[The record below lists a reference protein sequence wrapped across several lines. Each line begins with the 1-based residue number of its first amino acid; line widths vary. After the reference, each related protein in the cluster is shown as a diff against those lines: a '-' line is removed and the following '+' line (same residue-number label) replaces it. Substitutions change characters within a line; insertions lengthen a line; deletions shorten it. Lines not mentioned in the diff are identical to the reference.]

1 MKDIRLVIADDDSA
15 YLQQLTRCIL
25 QADYGLEVYSFAKV
39 ESLERFLQE
48 NQSGEVEIIAVSDSM
63 RSPAVDSASGVKI
76 LLSEGEQDEGC
87 EGYLSVNKYQK
98 FSNVISEILIAY
110 GKVTGR
116 SARVGGG
123 THQSKVI
130 GVYSPVGGS
139 GKTTVALMLAYQL
152 GLRQKKVFYQNYERL
167 NSSLRVLPKGAQI
180 GLSDVMVAVHG
191 KESGIGLL
199 LQTKMYT
206 SPEWH
211 FSYVGPLDSALDL
224 NELSGEEQCSFLREL
239 ASANAF
245 DAVVLDFESE
255 LNATN
260 FDLLQLCDWLVVP
273 FLPDSMGLGK
283 LELLFHEMEL
293 HEELRSLRE
302 RMIFVGNKMTPQATA
317 YLQQQKIYGQCAPQA
332 MLPLSEQH
340 ANLSAA
346 VQQGQN
352 VGIGLTGVVDTL
364 LR

>member
-25 QADYGLEVYSFAKV
+25 QANYGLEVYSFAKA
-39 ESLERFLQE
+39 ESLERYLQE

-63 RSPAVDSASGVKI
+63 RSPTVDRTSCVKI

-87 EGYLSVNKYQK
+87 EGYLPVNKYQK
-98 FSNVISEILIAY
+98 FNNVVNEILIAY
-110 GKVTGR
+110 GKATGR
-116 SARVGGG
+116 SARMGGG
-123 THQSKVI
+123 SHRSKVI

-139 GKTTVALMLAYQL
+139 GKTTVALLLAYQL

-167 NSSLRVLPKGAQI
+167 NSAQRFLPKGAQI

-191 KESGIGLL
+191 KEPGIGLL

-211 FSYVGPLDSALDL
+211 FSYVEPLDSALDL
-224 NELSGEEQCSFLREL
+224 NELNEDEQSRFLREL
-239 ASANAF
+239 ASADAF

-255 LNATN
+255 LNAIN
-260 FDLLQLCDWLVVP
+260 FDMLQQCDWLVVP
-273 FLPDSMGLGK
+273 FLPDGIGLGK
-283 LELLFHEMEL
+283 IELLFREMEL

-317 YLQQQKIYGQCAPQA
+317 YLQRQEVYNQCAPQA
-332 MLPLSEQH
+332 MLPLSEQY

-352 VGIGLTGVVDTL
+352 VGVGLTGVIDTL